1 MNNRNQ
7 LMTELKQLT
16 ALRRLRLKCFG
27 GVGDAM
33 TVHLTDMIQD
43 RLMRLVTS

>member
-1 MNNRNQ
+1 MNSRNQ
-7 LMTELKQLT
+7 LMTELRQLT

-27 GVGDAM
+27 GVGDAT

-43 RLMRLVTS
+43 RLLRLAS